1 MGDRIIMPAGQQLL
15 STLFSHDWV
24 LFFIIIALI
33 LIGIVAIQS
42 ATVDSGSQMKETN
55 FQKQIIWAILGLL
68 IYFSISLINF
78 RFLYALAYFALLA
91 GILLV
96 LLTYIPAI
104 SKGASG
110 RWIGFGGLTIQP
122 SEFMKVFLII
132 GLARLLT
139 DNIKNLSKPKSLIL
153 PFIIA
158 GVVTLLVLRQP
169 DLGTAMV
176 FPAILFPMLFWSAV
190 PVMTLFLIIAPIISL
205 LSAFNLI
212 SFVFWIGLILLLLWF
227 ARKSLRFIV
236 LMFLLNV
243 SVGLV
248 TPMMWNNIRPYQ
260 QKRILTY
267 VNKQLDPRGSGYQ
280 VLQSKVAIGS
290 GGMYGKG
297 LGDGT
302 QSQLKFLPEQHTD
315 FIISL
320 IGEELGFIGV
330 STVLLLFFFL
340 LAKIINKASN
350 SKNVFESLV
359 LIGISALLLFQI
371 FINIGMTTGL
381 VPVTGLPLP
390 FISYGGSSLLAM
402 MILMG
407 LVQSVSRNI

>member
-1 MGDRIIMPAGQQLL
+1 MPLGQLIL
-15 STLFSHDWV
+15 SKLFTHDWI
-24 LFFIIIALI
+24 LFFILIILI
-33 LIGIVAIQS
+33 LIGILAIQS
-42 ATVDSGSQMKETN
+42 ASVDSGSEITRSN
-55 FQKQIIWAILGLL
+55 FQKQIIWAIFGLL
-68 IYFSISLINF
+68 IYFSISLLNF
-78 RFLYALAYFALLA
+78 RFLYAVAYIVLIV
-91 GILLV
+91 GIFLV
-96 LLTYIPAI
+96 VLTYIPAI
-104 SKGASG
+104 GKGVSG
-110 RWIGFGGLTIQP
+110 RWIGFGGLRVQP
-122 SEFMKVFLII
+122 SEFMKVFLIV

-153 PFIIA
+153 PFVIT

-212 SFVFWIGLILLLLWF
+212 SFVFWIGLILLLLWL

-248 TPMMWNNIRPYQ
+248 TPMMWNNLKPYQ
-260 QKRILTY
+260 QQRILTY

-302 QSQLKFLPEQHTD
+302 QTQLKFLPEQHTD

-330 STVLLLFFFL
+330 SIVLTLFFFL
-340 LAKIINKASN
+340 LFKIINIASN

-359 LIGISALLLFQI
+359 LVGTSALLLFQI

-407 LVQSVSRNI
+407 LVQSASREI

>member
-1 MGDRIIMPAGQQLL
+1 MPLGQLILL
-15 STLFSHDWV
+15 KLFTHDWI
-24 LFFIIIALI
+24 LFFILIILI

-42 ATVDSGSQMKETN
+42 ASVDSGSEITRSN
-55 FQKQIIWAILGLL
+55 FQKQIIWAIFGLL
-68 IYFSISLINF
+68 IYFSISLLNF
-78 RFLYALAYFALLA
+78 RFLYAVAYIVLIVGVF
-91 GILLV
+91 LV
-96 LLTYIPAI
+96 VLTYIPAI
-104 SKGASG
+104 GKGVSG
-110 RWIGFGGLTIQP
+110 RWIGFWGLRVQP
-122 SEFMKVFLII
+122 SEFMKVFLIV

-153 PFIIA
+153 PFVIT

-212 SFVFWIGLILLLLWF
+212 SFVFWIGLILLLLWL

-248 TPMMWNNIRPYQ
+248 TPMMWNNLKPYQ
-260 QKRILTY
+260 QQRILTY

-302 QSQLKFLPEQHTD
+302 QTQLKFLPEQHTD

-330 STVLLLFFFL
+330 SIVLTLFFFL
-340 LAKIINKASN
+340 LFKIINIASN

-359 LIGISALLLFQI
+359 LVGTSALLLFQI

-407 LVQSVSRNI
+407 LVQSASREI

>member
-1 MGDRIIMPAGQQLL
+1 MPAGQIML
-15 STLFSHDWV
+15 SKLFSHDWII
-24 LFFIIIALI
+24 FFIVIILM

-42 ATVDSGSQMKETN
+42 ATVDSGSEMTRSN
-55 FQKQIIWAILGLL
+55 FQKQIIWAIFGLL
-68 IYFSISLINF
+68 IYFSISLLNF
-78 RFLYALAYFALLA
+78 RFLYAVAYIVLIV
-91 GILLV
+91 GIFLV
-96 LLTYIPAI
+96 VLTYIPAI
-104 SKGASG
+104 GKGVSG
-110 RWIGFGGLTIQP
+110 RWIGFGGLRVQP
-122 SEFMKVFLII
+122 SEFMKVFLIV

-153 PFIIA
+153 PFVIT

-212 SFVFWIGLILLLLWF
+212 SFVFWIGLILLLLWL

-248 TPMMWNNIRPYQ
+248 TPMMWNNLKPYQ
-260 QKRILTY
+260 QQRILTY

-302 QSQLKFLPEQHTD
+302 QTQLKFLPEQHTD

-330 STVLLLFFFL
+330 SIVLTLFFFL
-340 LAKIINKASN
+340 LFKIINIASN

-359 LIGISALLLFQI
+359 LVGTSALLLFQI

-407 LVQSVSRNI
+407 LVQSASREI

>member
-1 MGDRIIMPAGQQLL
+1 MPLGQLIL
-15 STLFSHDWV
+15 SKLFTHDWI
-24 LFFIIIALI
+24 LFFILIILI

-42 ATVDSGSQMKETN
+42 ASVDSGSEITRSN
-55 FQKQIIWAILGLL
+55 FQKQIIWAIFGLL
-68 IYFSISLINF
+68 IYFSISLLNF
-78 RFLYALAYFALLA
+78 RFLYAVAYIVLIVGVF
-91 GILLV
+91 LV
-96 LLTYIPAI
+96 VLTYIPAI
-104 SKGASG
+104 GKGVSG
-110 RWIGFGGLTIQP
+110 RWIGFWGLRVQP
-122 SEFMKVFLII
+122 SEFMKVFLIV

-153 PFIIA
+153 PFVIT

-212 SFVFWIGLILLLLWF
+212 SFVFWIGLILLLLWL

-248 TPMMWNNIRPYQ
+248 TPMMWNNLKPYQ
-260 QKRILTY
+260 QQRILTY

-302 QSQLKFLPEQHTD
+302 QTQLKFLPEQHTD

-330 STVLLLFFFL
+330 SIVLTLFFFL
-340 LAKIINKASN
+340 LFKIINIASN

-359 LIGISALLLFQI
+359 LVGTSALLLFQI

-407 LVQSVSRNI
+407 LVQSASREI

>member
-1 MGDRIIMPAGQQLL
+1 MPAGQQLL
-15 STLFSHDWV
+15 LTLFSHDWV
-24 LFFIIIALI
+24 LFFIIVALI

>member
-1 MGDRIIMPAGQQLL
+1 MPAGQQLL

-24 LFFIIIALI
+24 LFFIIVALI

>member
-1 MGDRIIMPAGQQLL
+1 MPLGQLIL
-15 STLFSHDWV
+15 SKLFTHDWI
-24 LFFIIIALI
+24 LFFILIILI

-42 ATVDSGSQMKETN
+42 ASVDSGSEITRSN
-55 FQKQIIWAILGLL
+55 FQKQIIWAIFGLL
-68 IYFSISLINF
+68 IYFSISLLNF
-78 RFLYALAYFALLA
+78 RFLYAVAYIVLIV
-91 GILLV
+91 GIFLV
-96 LLTYIPAI
+96 VLTYIPAI
-104 SKGASG
+104 GKGVSG
-110 RWIGFGGLTIQP
+110 MWIGFGGLRVQP
-122 SEFMKVFLII
+122 SEFMKVCLIV

-153 PFIIA
+153 PFVIT

-212 SFVFWIGLILLLLWF
+212 SFVFWIGLILLLLWL

-248 TPMMWNNIRPYQ
+248 TPMMWNNLKPYQ
-260 QKRILTY
+260 QQRILTY

-302 QSQLKFLPEQHTD
+302 QTQLKFLPEQHTD

-330 STVLLLFFFL
+330 SIVLTLFFFL
-340 LAKIINKASN
+340 LFKIINIASN

-359 LIGISALLLFQI
+359 LVGTSALLLFQV
-371 FINIGMTTGL
+371 FFNIGMTTGL

-407 LVQSVSRNI
+407 LVQSASREI

>member
-1 MGDRIIMPAGQQLL
+1 M
-15 STLFSHDWV
+15 FS
-24 LFFIIIALI
+24 
-33 LIGIVAIQS
+33 
-42 ATVDSGSQMKETN
+42 
-55 FQKQIIWAILGLL
+55 
-68 IYFSISLINF
+68 Y
-78 RFLYALAYFALLA
+78 
-91 GILLV
+91 
-96 LLTYIPAI
+96 
-104 SKGASG
+104 
-110 RWIGFGGLTIQP
+110 
-122 SEFMKVFLII
+122 
-132 GLARLLT
+132 
-139 DNIKNLSKPKSLIL
+139 
-153 PFIIA
+153 
-158 GVVTLLVLRQP
+158 
-169 DLGTAMV
+169 
-176 FPAILFPMLFWSAV
+176 V

-212 SFVFWIGLILLLLWF
+212 SFVFWIGLILLLLWL
-227 ARKSLRFIV
+227 ARRSLRFIV

-248 TPMMWNNIRPYQ
+248 TPMMWNNLKPYQ
-260 QKRILTY
+260 QQRILTY

-330 STVLLLFFFL
+330 SIVLTLFFILLF
-340 LAKIINKASN
+340 KIINIASK

-359 LIGISALLLFQI
+359 LIGTAAMLLFQI
-371 FINIGMTTGL
+371 FVNIGMTTGL

-402 MILMG
+402 LILMG
-407 LVQSVSRNI
+407 LVQSANREI

>member
-1 MGDRIIMPAGQQLL
+1 MPLGQLIL
-15 STLFSHDWV
+15 SKLFTHDWI
-24 LFFIIIALI
+24 LFFILIILI

-42 ATVDSGSQMKETN
+42 ASVDSGSEITRSN
-55 FQKQIIWAILGLL
+55 FQKQIIWAIFGLL
-68 IYFSISLINF
+68 IYFSISLLNF
-78 RFLYALAYFALLA
+78 RFLYAVAYIALLV
-91 GILLV
+91 GIFLV
-96 LLTYIPAI
+96 VLTYIPAI
-104 SKGASG
+104 GKGVSG
-110 RWIGFGGLTIQP
+110 RWIGFWGLRVQP
-122 SEFMKVFLII
+122 SEFMKVFLIV

-153 PFIIA
+153 PFVIT

-212 SFVFWIGLILLLLWF
+212 SFVFCIGLILLLLWL

-248 TPMMWNNIRPYQ
+248 TPMMWNNLKPYQ
-260 QKRILTY
+260 QQRILTY

-302 QSQLKFLPEQHTD
+302 QTQLKFLPEQHTD

-330 STVLLLFFFL
+330 SIVLTLFFFL
-340 LAKIINKASN
+340 LFKIINIASN

-359 LIGISALLLFQI
+359 LVGTSALLLFQI

-407 LVQSVSRNI
+407 LVQSASREI

>member
-1 MGDRIIMPAGQQLL
+1 MPLGQLILL
-15 STLFSHDWV
+15 KLFTHDWI
-24 LFFIIIALI
+24 LFFILIILI

-42 ATVDSGSQMKETN
+42 ASVDSGSEITRSN

-68 IYFSISLINF
+68 IYFSISLLNF
-78 RFLYALAYFALLA
+78 RFLYAVAYIVLIVGVF
-91 GILLV
+91 LV
-96 LLTYIPAI
+96 VLTYIPAI
-104 SKGASG
+104 GKGVSG
-110 RWIGFGGLTIQP
+110 RWIGFWGLRVQP
-122 SEFMKVFLII
+122 SEFMKVCLIV

-153 PFIIA
+153 PFVIT

-212 SFVFWIGLILLLLWF
+212 SFVFWIGLILLLLWL

-248 TPMMWNNIRPYQ
+248 TPMMWNNLKPYQ
-260 QKRILTY
+260 QQRILTY

-302 QSQLKFLPEQHTD
+302 QTQLKFLPEQHTD

-330 STVLLLFFFL
+330 SIVLTLFFFL
-340 LAKIINKASN
+340 LFKIINIASN

-359 LIGISALLLFQI
+359 LVGTSALLLFQI

-407 LVQSVSRNI
+407 LVQSASREI

>member
-1 MGDRIIMPAGQQLL
+1 MPAGQQLL

-78 RFLYALAYFALLA
+78 RFLYALAYFALLV

>member
-1 MGDRIIMPAGQQLL
+1 MPLGQLIL
-15 STLFSHDWV
+15 SKLFTHDWI
-24 LFFIIIALI
+24 LFFILIILI

-42 ATVDSGSQMKETN
+42 ASVDSGSEITRSN
-55 FQKQIIWAILGLL
+55 FQKQIIWAIFGLL
-68 IYFSISLINF
+68 IYFSISLLNF
-78 RFLYALAYFALLA
+78 RFLYAVAYIVLIV
-91 GILLV
+91 GIFLV
-96 LLTYIPAI
+96 VLTYIPAI
-104 SKGASG
+104 GKGVSG
-110 RWIGFGGLTIQP
+110 RWIGFGGLRVQP
-122 SEFMKVFLII
+122 SEFMKVFLIV

-153 PFIIA
+153 PFVIT

-212 SFVFWIGLILLLLWF
+212 SFVFWIGLILLLLWL

-248 TPMMWNNIRPYQ
+248 TPMMWNNLKPYQ
-260 QKRILTY
+260 QQRILTY

-302 QSQLKFLPEQHTD
+302 QTQLKFLPEQHTD

-330 STVLLLFFFL
+330 SIVLTLFFFL
-340 LAKIINKASN
+340 LFKIINIASN

-359 LIGISALLLFQI
+359 LVGTSALLLFQI

-407 LVQSVSRNI
+407 LVQSASREI

>member
-1 MGDRIIMPAGQQLL
+1 MPLGQLILL
-15 STLFSHDWV
+15 KLFTHDWI
-24 LFFIIIALI
+24 LFFILIILI

-42 ATVDSGSQMKETN
+42 ASVDSGSEITRSN
-55 FQKQIIWAILGLL
+55 FQKQIIWAIFGLL
-68 IYFSISLINF
+68 IYFSISLLNF
-78 RFLYALAYFALLA
+78 RFLYAVAYIVLIV
-91 GILLV
+91 GIFLV
-96 LLTYIPAI
+96 VLTYIPAI
-104 SKGASG
+104 GKGVSG
-110 RWIGFGGLTIQP
+110 RWIGFGGLRVQP
-122 SEFMKVFLII
+122 SEFMKVFLIV

-153 PFIIA
+153 PFVIT

-212 SFVFWIGLILLLLWF
+212 SFVFWIGLILLLLWL

-248 TPMMWNNIRPYQ
+248 TPMMWNNLKPYQ
-260 QKRILTY
+260 QQRILTY

-302 QSQLKFLPEQHTD
+302 QTQLKFLPEQHTD

-330 STVLLLFFFL
+330 SIVLTLFFFL
-340 LAKIINKASN
+340 LFKIINIASN

-359 LIGISALLLFQI
+359 LVGTSALLLFQI

-407 LVQSVSRNI
+407 LVQSASREI

>member
-1 MGDRIIMPAGQQLL
+1 MPAGQQLL

-24 LFFIIIALI
+24 LFFIIVALI

-340 LAKIINKASN
+340 LVKIINKASN

>member
-1 MGDRIIMPAGQQLL
+1 MPLGQLIL
-15 STLFSHDWV
+15 SKLFTHDWI
-24 LFFIIIALI
+24 LFFILIILI

-42 ATVDSGSQMKETN
+42 ASVDSGSEITRSN
-55 FQKQIIWAILGLL
+55 FQKQIIWAIFGLL
-68 IYFSISLINF
+68 IYFSISLLNF
-78 RFLYALAYFALLA
+78 RFLYAVAYIVLIV
-91 GILLV
+91 GIFLV
-96 LLTYIPAI
+96 VLTYIPAI
-104 SKGASG
+104 GKGVSG
-110 RWIGFGGLTIQP
+110 RWIGFWGLRVQP
-122 SEFMKVFLII
+122 SEFMKVFLIV

-153 PFIIA
+153 PFVIT

-212 SFVFWIGLILLLLWF
+212 SFVFWIGLILLLLWL

-248 TPMMWNNIRPYQ
+248 TPMMWNNLKPYQ
-260 QKRILTY
+260 QQRILTY

-302 QSQLKFLPEQHTD
+302 QTQLKFLPEQHTD

-330 STVLLLFFFL
+330 SIVLTLFFFL
-340 LAKIINKASN
+340 LFKIINIASN

-359 LIGISALLLFQI
+359 LVGTSALLLFQI

-407 LVQSVSRNI
+407 LVQSASREI